1 MKKLFIS
8 LSAILTFAL
17 IAFNYSLGDHSLASD
32 KHNQIRLDNIKA
44 LQAYAQVE
52 YYCNESS
59 SSTCTITLSGNP
71 GGVLYGTGQ
80 PVIKF

>member
-8 LSAILTFAL
+8 LCGVLAVAVIT
-17 IAFNYSLGDHSLASD
+17 FNYSIGDRSIASG
-32 KHNQIRLDNIKA
+32 KHDQIRLDNIKA
-44 LQAYAQVE
+44 LQAFAQVE
-52 YYCNESS
+52 YYCNASS

-80 PVIKF
+80 PVIKY